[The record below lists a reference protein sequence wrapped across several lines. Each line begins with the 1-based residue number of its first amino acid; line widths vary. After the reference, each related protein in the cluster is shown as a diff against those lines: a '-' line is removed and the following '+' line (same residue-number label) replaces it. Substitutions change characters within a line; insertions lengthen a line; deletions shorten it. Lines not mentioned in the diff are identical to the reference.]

1 MKVLLTL
8 HLIGAVFLVGPVVG
22 SCMVAM
28 RATRTGD
35 VEAAR
40 GAARTTTVYGWA
52 TLAVFVLG
60 AAMVQGKDRSGH
72 FSFTNTWIIAS
83 IVLYAAAFVLTVFV
97 LAPALQDAAT
107 KPLRPQLAAV
117 AGVITVLYLA
127 IVVLMVYKP

>member
-28 RATRTGD
+28 RATRSGD

-40 GAARTTTVYGWA
+40 GAARTTTIYGWA

-60 AAMVQGKDRSGH
+60 AAMVQGKDRAGH
-72 FSFTNTWIIAS
+72 FSFGSGWIIAS
-83 IVLYAAAFVLTVFV
+83 IVVYAAAFALTVFV
-97 LAPALQDAAT
+97 LAPALRNAAT
-107 KPLRPQLAAV
+107 RPLRPQIAAV
-117 AGVITVLYLA
+117 AGVISTLYLA